1 MRGIRKLGVG
11 AAALAVGVLSASAGH
26 ALIDDAYTSYTQPA
40 NALVMPFDATD
51 GHESFLLVSNT
62 NGTSSGIAGVT
73 THWAFWSEN
82 CDHLADFSI
91 CLTLNDTVVVDPRNM
106 SAIDV
111 GNNPIGPSIDL
122 SGERGLVV
130 VTAYETDDVCSDSS
144 VLGNIPVDDAI
155 VGTYTLANTGT
166 NSAFGGDAIG
176 LGLNASGSY
185 TELPQGF
192 TNAIDIQT
200 FRPDVLEDSNV
211 ILLSL
216 AERSG
221 NGATADIEVGPNVS
235 TIKAAVTIY
244 DTLEIAT
251 SLPDVRIKCV
261 EFLSVIPSENSLIPN
276 TVTVT
281 SSGFLRL
288 WNFSPSIG
296 GDSARFVY
304 AVHGQAVG
312 QFGGSSNGK
321 YSVQLPF

>member
-26 ALIDDAYTSYTQPA
+26 ALIDDDFTSYTQPA
-40 NALVMPFDATD
+40 NALVMPFDATS

-62 NGTSSGIAGVT
+62 NGTSGSLAGVT

-91 CLTLNDTVVVDPRNM
+91 CLTLNDTVVVDPRDM
-106 SAIDV
+106 GAIDS
-111 GNNPIGPSIDL
+111 GNNRIGPDIDL
-122 SGERGLVV
+122 SGEHGLVV
-130 VTAYETDDVCSDSS
+130 VTAYQTDDVCSDSS

-155 VGTYTLANTGT
+155 VGTYTLANTAT

-176 LGLNASGSY
+176 LGLNASGDY
-185 TELPQGF
+185 TELPKGI
-192 TNAIDIQT
+192 TNAIDVQT
-200 FRPDVLEDSNV
+200 FRPDALEDSNV

-221 NGATADIEVGPNVS
+221 NGATASIEVGPNTK
-235 TIKAAVTIY
+235 TITAAVTLY

-251 SLPDVRIKCV
+251 SLPDVRIKCA
-261 EFLSVIPSENSLIPN
+261 EFQTVIPGADSLIPDTI
-276 TVTVT
+276 TVA

-288 WNFSPSIG
+288 WNFSPAIG
-296 GDSARFVY
+296 GESGQFIY

-321 YSVQLPF
+321 YSVELPF